1 MAQNNRLTSETGFV
15 SKAQRKNS
23 AFSGKR
29 TPHGA
34 QKLGFGKILFRTF
47 LSLITVVLCAVI
59 AVLSAAFV
67 VLNGPCKPL
76 RDRLVLSA
84 MQASATKWVPG
95 LFLSGETV
103 EQIVANSYV
112 VNTDVISLDEY
123 AAETGSDAKENEDE
137 WKNAI
142 DGMLLENVSGA
153 TFNGY
158 VLLIKDP
165 SRVFVGTSSDF
176 TKGLSGMRIFD
187 IVKKEDAI
195 AAINGGEFA
204 DPGGSGTG
212 NNPMGIT
219 YARGE
224 CVWSDSLKRTFIGFD
239 KDNKLV
245 VSEPMD
251 KKTADSLSIRDGVS
265 FQTGNVLITNED
277 GNVTMHYADN
287 NTGTA
292 QRTAVGQ
299 RADGTVIFL
308 VTDGRSASSLGA
320 TRNDVIDVMVKYGAV
335 TAGMLDGGSSSLMYY
350 EDYYTKYGIDESTLD
365 EYQKKGLVNHYKAF
379 TNPRRIPTYF
389 CVARETADAQA
400 SSEQTAAEGG
410 NAV

>member
-1 MAQNNRLTSETGFV
+1 MAQNNRLTNDTNGFV
-15 SKAQRKNS
+15 SKAQRKENMAAKNTPS
-23 AFSGKR
+23 AQ
-29 TPHGA
+29 A
-34 QKLGFGKILFRTF
+34 KLGIGTVIFRTF
-47 LSLITVVLCAVI
+47 LSLITLILCVTVTVLTA
-59 AVLSAAFV
+59 AYVL
-67 VLNGPCKPL
+67 LNGPCKPL

-84 MQASATKWVPG
+84 MQASATKWLPG
-95 LFLSGETV
+95 LFLADDTV

-123 AAETGSDAKENEDE
+123 AAESKNDAQGKEDE

-142 DGMLLENVSGA
+142 DGMILENISGA

-158 VLLIKDP
+158 ILLIKDP

-176 TKGLSGMRIFD
+176 TQGLAGMRIFD
-187 IVKKEDAI
+187 IVKKEDAV

-219 YARGE
+219 FARGA
-224 CVWSDSLKRTFIGFD
+224 CVWNDTLKRTFIGFD

-245 VSEPMD
+245 VTEPMD
-251 KKTADSLSIRDGVS
+251 KKTAESLSIRDGVS
-265 FQTGNVLITNED
+265 FQTGNVLITSDD

-320 TRNDVIDVMVKYGAV
+320 TKNDVIDVMVKYGAV

-365 EYQKKGLVNHYKAF
+365 EYQKKGLVNRYKAF
-379 TNPRRIPTYF
+379 TTPRRIPTYF
-389 CVARETADAQA
+389 CVAREDTED
-400 SSEQTAAEGG
+400 SAAKGG
-410 NAV
+410 DEA

>member
-1 MAQNNRLTSETGFV
+1 MAQNNRLTKHSEFV
-15 SKAQRKNS
+15 SKAQRKERMPGAS
-23 AFSGKR
+23 DKTAASGI
-29 TPHGA
+29 
-34 QKLGFGKILFRTF
+34 GKIVFRVI
-47 LSLITVVLCAVI
+47 LSLFTLLLCFVI
-59 AVLSAAFV
+59 AVLAAAYV

-95 LFLSGETV
+95 LFLPGETV
-103 EQIVANSYV
+103 DEIVANSYV

-123 AAETGSDAKENEDE
+123 EKSKEDTQTTEDE
-137 WKNAI
+137 WANAI
-142 DGMLLENVSGA
+142 DGMLLKSVKGA
-153 TFNGY
+153 TFDGY
-158 VLLIKDP
+158 ILLVKDA

-176 TKGLSGMRIFD
+176 TKGLTGMRIFD

-219 YARGE
+219 YTRGA
-224 CVWSDSLKRTFIGFD
+224 CVLSDSLKRTFIGFD
-239 KDNKLV
+239 KDNNLI

-251 KKTADSLSIRDGVS
+251 KKTAEALGIRDGVS
-265 FQTGNVLITNED
+265 FQTGNILITNQD
-277 GNVTMHYADN
+277 GNVTMHYADS

-292 QRTAVGQ
+292 QRTAIGQ
-299 RADGTVIFL
+299 RADGTVILL

-320 TRNDVIDVMVKYGAV
+320 TRNDVIDVMVKYGAI

-350 EDYYTKYGIDESTLD
+350 EDYFTKYGIDESTLD
-365 EYQKKGLVNHYKAF
+365 EYQKKGLVNRYKAF

-389 CVARETADAQA
+389 CVAREDADAPA
-400 SSEQTAAEGG
+400 KGGDAA
-410 NAV
+410 

>member
-1 MAQNNRLTSETGFV
+1 MAQNNRLTNDTNGFV
-15 SKAQRKNS
+15 SKAQRKENMAAKNAPS
-23 AFSGKR
+23 AQ
-29 TPHGA
+29 A
-34 QKLGFGKILFRTF
+34 KLGIGTVIFRIF
-47 LSLITVVLCAVI
+47 LSLITLILCVAVTVLTA
-59 AVLSAAFV
+59 AYVL
-67 VLNGPCKPL
+67 LNGPCKPL

-84 MQASATKWVPG
+84 MQASATKWLPG
-95 LFLSGETV
+95 LFLADDTV

-123 AAETGSDAKENEDE
+123 AAESKNDAQGEEDE

-142 DGMLLENVSGA
+142 DGMILENISGA

-158 VLLIKDP
+158 ILLIKDP

-176 TKGLSGMRIFD
+176 TQGLAGMRIFD
-187 IVKKEDAI
+187 IVKKEDAV

-219 YARGE
+219 FARGA
-224 CVWSDSLKRTFIGFD
+224 CVWNDTLKRTFIGFD

-245 VSEPMD
+245 VTEPMD
-251 KKTADSLSIRDGVS
+251 KKTAESLSIRDGVS
-265 FQTGNVLITNED
+265 FQTGNVLITSDD

-320 TRNDVIDVMVKYGAV
+320 TKNDVIDVMVKYGAV

-365 EYQKKGLVNHYKAF
+365 EYQKKGLVNRYKAF
-379 TNPRRIPTYF
+379 TTPRRIPTYF
-389 CVARETADAQA
+389 CVAREDTED
-400 SSEQTAAEGG
+400 SAAKGG
-410 NAV
+410 DEA

>member
-47 LSLITVVLCAVI
+47 LSLIT
-59 AVLSAAFV
+59 V

-187 IVKKEDAI
+187 IVKKEDAV

-410 NAV
+410 NAA

>member
-1 MAQNNRLTSETGFV
+1 MAQNNRLTNDTNGFV
-15 SKAQRKNS
+15 SKAQRKENMAAKNTPS
-23 AFSGKR
+23 AQ
-29 TPHGA
+29 A
-34 QKLGFGKILFRTF
+34 KLGIGTVIFRIF
-47 LSLITVVLCAVI
+47 LSLITLILCVTVTVLTA
-59 AVLSAAFV
+59 AYVL
-67 VLNGPCKPL
+67 LNGPCKPL

-84 MQASATKWVPG
+84 MQASATKWLPG
-95 LFLSGETV
+95 LFLADDTV

-123 AAETGSDAKENEDE
+123 AAESKNDAQGKEDE

-142 DGMLLENVSGA
+142 DGMILENISGA

-158 VLLIKDP
+158 ILLIKDP

-176 TKGLSGMRIFD
+176 TQGLAGMRIFD
-187 IVKKEDAI
+187 IVKKEDAV

-219 YARGE
+219 FARGA
-224 CVWSDSLKRTFIGFD
+224 CVWNDTLKRTFIGFD

-245 VSEPMD
+245 VTEPMD
-251 KKTADSLSIRDGVS
+251 KKTAESLSIRDGVS
-265 FQTGNVLITNED
+265 FQTGNVLITSDD

-320 TRNDVIDVMVKYGAV
+320 TKNDVIDVRVKYGAV

-365 EYQKKGLVNHYKAF
+365 EYQKKGLVNRYKAF
-379 TNPRRIPTYF
+379 TTPRRIPTYF
-389 CVARETADAQA
+389 CVAREDTED
-400 SSEQTAAEGG
+400 SAAKGG
-410 NAV
+410 DEA

>member
-1 MAQNNRLTSETGFV
+1 MAQNNRLTNDTNGFV
-15 SKAQRKNS
+15 SKAQRKENMAAKNAPS
-23 AFSGKR
+23 AQ
-29 TPHGA
+29 A
-34 QKLGFGKILFRTF
+34 KLGIGTVIFRIF
-47 LSLITVVLCAVI
+47 LSLITLILCVTVTVLTA
-59 AVLSAAFV
+59 AYVL
-67 VLNGPCKPL
+67 LNGPCKPL

-84 MQASATKWVPG
+84 MQASATKWLPG
-95 LFLSGETV
+95 LFLADDTV

-123 AAETGSDAKENEDE
+123 AAESKNDVQGKEDE

-142 DGMLLENVSGA
+142 DGMILENISGA

-158 VLLIKDP
+158 ILLIKDP

-176 TKGLSGMRIFD
+176 TQGLAGMRIFD
-187 IVKKEDAI
+187 IVKKEDAV

-219 YARGE
+219 FARGA
-224 CVWSDSLKRTFIGFD
+224 CVWNDTLKRTFIGFD

-245 VSEPMD
+245 VTEPMD
-251 KKTADSLSIRDGVS
+251 KKTAESLSIRDGVS
-265 FQTGNVLITNED
+265 FQTGNVLITSDD

-320 TRNDVIDVMVKYGAV
+320 TKNDVIDVMVKYGAV

-365 EYQKKGLVNHYKAF
+365 EYQKKGLVNRYKAF
-379 TNPRRIPTYF
+379 TTPRRIPTYF
-389 CVARETADAQA
+389 CVAREDTEDP
-400 SSEQTAAEGG
+400 AAKGG
-410 NAV
+410 DEA

>member
-1 MAQNNRLTSETGFV
+1 MAQNNRLTNDTNGFV
-15 SKAQRKNS
+15 SKAQRKENMAAKNAPS
-23 AFSGKR
+23 AQ
-29 TPHGA
+29 A
-34 QKLGFGKILFRTF
+34 KLGIGTVIFRIF
-47 LSLITVVLCAVI
+47 LSLITLILCVTVTVLTA
-59 AVLSAAFV
+59 AYVL
-67 VLNGPCKPL
+67 LNGPCKPL

-84 MQASATKWVPG
+84 MQASATKWLPG
-95 LFLSGETV
+95 LFLADDTV

-123 AAETGSDAKENEDE
+123 AAESKNDVQGKEDE

-142 DGMLLENVSGA
+142 DGMILENISGA

-158 VLLIKDP
+158 ILLIKDP

-176 TKGLSGMRIFD
+176 TQGLAGMRIFD
-187 IVKKEDAI
+187 IVKKEDAV

-219 YARGE
+219 FARGA
-224 CVWSDSLKRTFIGFD
+224 CVWNDTLKRTFIGFD

-245 VSEPMD
+245 VTEPMD
-251 KKTADSLSIRDGVS
+251 KKTAESLNIRDGVS
-265 FQTGNVLITNED
+265 FQTGNVLITSDD

-320 TRNDVIDVMVKYGAV
+320 TKNDVIDVMVKYGAV

-350 EDYYTKYGIDESTLD
+350 EDYYTKYDIDESTLD
-365 EYQKKGLVNHYKAF
+365 EYQKKGLVNRYKAF
-379 TNPRRIPTYF
+379 TTPRRIPTYF
-389 CVARETADAQA
+389 CVAKEDAED
-400 SSEQTAAEGG
+400 SAAKGG
-410 NAV
+410 DEA

>member
-103 EQIVANSYV
+103 EHIVANSYV

-176 TKGLSGMRIFD
+176 TKGLAGMRIFD
-187 IVKKEDAI
+187 IVKKEDAV

-251 KKTADSLSIRDGVS
+251 KKTADSLTIRDGVS

-320 TRNDVIDVMVKYGAV
+320 TRNDVIDV
-335 TAGMLDGGSSSLMYY
+335 
-350 EDYYTKYGIDESTLD
+350 I
-365 EYQKKGLVNHYKAF
+365 
-379 TNPRRIPTYF
+379 RRSHGRYVRRRF
-389 CVARETADAQA
+389 FQSDVL
-400 SSEQTAAEGG
+400 
-410 NAV
+410 

>member
-1 MAQNNRLTSETGFV
+1 MAQNNRLTNDTNGFV
-15 SKAQRKNS
+15 SKAQRKENMAAKNTPS
-23 AFSGKR
+23 AQ
-29 TPHGA
+29 A
-34 QKLGFGKILFRTF
+34 KLGIGTVIFRIF
-47 LSLITVVLCAVI
+47 LSLITLILCVTVTVLTA
-59 AVLSAAFV
+59 AYVL
-67 VLNGPCKPL
+67 LNGPCKPL

-84 MQASATKWVPG
+84 MQASATKWLPG
-95 LFLSGETV
+95 LFLADDTV

-123 AAETGSDAKENEDE
+123 AAESKNDAQGKEDE

-142 DGMLLENVSGA
+142 DGMILENISGA

-158 VLLIKDP
+158 ILLIKDP

-176 TKGLSGMRIFD
+176 TQGLAGMRIFD
-187 IVKKEDAI
+187 IVKKEDAV

-219 YARGE
+219 FARGA
-224 CVWSDSLKRTFIGFD
+224 CVWNDTLKRTFIGFD

-245 VSEPMD
+245 VTEPMD
-251 KKTADSLSIRDGVS
+251 KKTAESLSIRDGVS
-265 FQTGNVLITNED
+265 FQTGNVLITSDD

-320 TRNDVIDVMVKYGAV
+320 TKNDVIDVMVKYGAV

-365 EYQKKGLVNHYKAF
+365 EYQKKGLVNRYKAF
-379 TNPRRIPTYF
+379 TTPRRIPTYF
-389 CVARETADAQA
+389 CVAREDTEDP
-400 SSEQTAAEGG
+400 AAKGG
-410 NAV
+410 DEA

>member
-1 MAQNNRLTSETGFV
+1 MAQNNRLTNDTNGFV
-15 SKAQRKNS
+15 SKAQRKENMAAKNAPS
-23 AFSGKR
+23 AQ
-29 TPHGA
+29 A
-34 QKLGFGKILFRTF
+34 KLGIGTVIFRIF
-47 LSLITVVLCAVI
+47 LSLITLILCVTVTVLTA
-59 AVLSAAFV
+59 AYVL
-67 VLNGPCKPL
+67 LNGPCKPL

-84 MQASATKWVPG
+84 MQASATKWLPG
-95 LFLSGETV
+95 LFLADDTV

-123 AAETGSDAKENEDE
+123 AAESKNDVQGKEDE

-142 DGMLLENVSGA
+142 DGMILENISGA

-158 VLLIKDP
+158 ILLIKDP

-176 TKGLSGMRIFD
+176 TQGLAGMRIFD
-187 IVKKEDAI
+187 IVKKEDAV

-212 NNPMGIT
+212 NTPMGIT
-219 YARGE
+219 FARGA
-224 CVWSDSLKRTFIGFD
+224 CVWNDTLKRTFIGFD

-245 VSEPMD
+245 VTEPMD
-251 KKTADSLSIRDGVS
+251 KKTAESLNIRDGVS
-265 FQTGNVLITNED
+265 FQTGNVLITSDD

-320 TRNDVIDVMVKYGAV
+320 TKNDVIDVMVKYGAV

-350 EDYYTKYGIDESTLD
+350 EDYYTKYDIDESTLD
-365 EYQKKGLVNHYKAF
+365 EYQKKGLVNRYKAF
-379 TNPRRIPTYF
+379 TTPRRIPTYF
-389 CVARETADAQA
+389 CVAREDTED
-400 SSEQTAAEGG
+400 SAAKGG
-410 NAV
+410 DEA